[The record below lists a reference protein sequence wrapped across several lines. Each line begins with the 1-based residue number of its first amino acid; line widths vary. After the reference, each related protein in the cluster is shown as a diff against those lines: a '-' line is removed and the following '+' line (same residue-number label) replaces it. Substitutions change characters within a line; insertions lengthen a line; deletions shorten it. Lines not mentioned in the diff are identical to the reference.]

1 METSKKKIDILEH
14 IIDAVAGAYYNINLT
29 RNLVP
34 GQMYQAVDGKE
45 YNVNEMT
52 GLPADAKFS
61 EVIDYWGK
69 RLSEKEKEAYYT
81 FFDIPVLLKHYEK
94 GETHVTHTY
103 WTQTIRQRPMLA
115 EHHIVMYEDE
125 ENGDILAI
133 SYIRDIT
140 EEFHE
145 NAVKIEAE
153 NLNKRLRKEKEDAV
167 SANETKGR
175 FLSSISHDIRTPLNG
190 IQGMLRIADA
200 FPDNMKKQ
208 KECRDKI
215 WIASNYLVSLVNNVL
230 NMNRLENSTIE
241 LSEKPFD
248 LIDLLMEII
257 AMTNIQI
264 DAQGL
269 HSVVDWKPGYIN
281 HRYLIGSE
289 EGISRILLNLNSN
302 AIKYNKKGGTV
313 YCRCKELR
321 CDGETAW
328 LEFVTEDTGI
338 GMEEEFLRH
347 AFEPYTQEQHISL
360 NSINGVGLG
369 LTIVKE
375 TVALMGGTIQVESK
389 INEGT
394 RYTIVLP
401 FKVDHHPKID
411 DDPKE
416 HLSLKGKKAL
426 LAEDNNLNMEIAK
439 FQLEQEEIE
448 VFTASN
454 GKEAVEMFEASQP
467 GFYNIILMDIMM
479 PVMDGLEATRHIRS
493 MNRRDSMTIPIVA
506 MSANAFQE
514 DVEKSLAAG
523 LNEYLTKP
531 LDEKKLTETMKK
543 YLGKKMR

>member
-1 METSKKKIDILEH
+1 
-14 IIDAVAGAYYNINLT
+14 
-29 RNLVP
+29 
-34 GQMYQAVDGKE
+34 MYQAVDGKE

-133 SYIRDIT
+133 SYMRDIT

-153 NLNKRLRKEKEDAV
+153 NLNKRLRKEKEHAV

-241 LSEKPFD
+241 LSEKPFN
-248 LIDLLMEII
+248 LIDLLMEIT

-269 HSVVDWKPGYIN
+269 HSVVDWKPGYIK

-328 LEFVTEDTGI
+328 FEFVTEDTGI

-426 LAEDNNLNMEIAK
+426 LAEDNNLNMEIAR
-439 FQLEQEEIE
+439 FQLEQKEIE

-467 GFYNIILMDIMM
+467 GFYDIILMDIMM

-493 MNRRDSMTIPIVA
+493 MNRRDAMTIPIVA

-523 LNEYLTKP
+523 LNEHLTKP

-543 YLGKKMR
+543 YLGNKMR